1 MSQCKGSN
9 FVLIETLRVQKLNYL
24 SGLTGASNGFFCPTI
39 GFLGGVF
46 ALPPDANEEFAAA
59 AAAAC
64 SQ

>member
-1 MSQCKGSN
+1 LTEIFRAQKSN
-9 FVLIETLRVQKLNYL
+9 YR

-59 AAAAC
+59 AAC